1 MYTIDEQ
8 LRSRRYPNCSSL
20 ARHFE
25 VSSKTIQRDIAYMQ
39 VMLGA
44 PITYDQKRR
53 GFHYESEW
61 RFLPS
66 TFLDERETRAL
77 MATKKVLANYTGTP
91 YYDEVSR
98 ALDKVLQAL
107 PETLP
112 EHYFFDVCSFA
123 RPTSE
128 QPDPRCFA
136 RLEDAIRHHIKV
148 NIRYEANTTGQLTER
163 TVHPYRLHYA
173 KDTWYL
179 IGFCELRG
187 AIRAFVLRR
196 MKQLDLLDGKFAA
209 DPSFN
214 PDEYIDR
221 MFNSIMGNEE
231 EKVRIRFSA
240 RQAPWMRERRWHPSQ
255 EIVELGDGSID
266 LLLTVSS
273 LDAVR
278 SWVLQY
284 GVDAEVIEPG
294 VLRDMVMN
302 ESLAIAGMYGGVDKP
317 STPPGTP

>member
-1 MYTIDEQ
+1 MYTIDEH
-8 LRSRRYPNCSSL
+8 LRGRRYPNCSSL
-20 ARHFE
+20 ANHFE
-25 VSSKTIQRDIAYMQ
+25 VSSKTIQRDIEYMRL
-39 VMLGA
+39 MLGA
-44 PITYDQKRR
+44 PIAYDQKKR

-77 MATKKVLANYTGTP
+77 MATKKVLANYVGTP
-91 YYDEVSR
+91 YYDEVSK

-123 RPTSE
+123 RPTSD
-128 QPDPRCFA
+128 QPDPEWFA
-136 RLEDAIRHHIKV
+136 GLEDAIRHHLKV
-148 NIRYEANTTGQLTER
+148 RIRYEANTTGQQTER
-163 TVHPYRLHYA
+163 IVHPYRLHCA

-187 AIRAFVLRR
+187 ATRAFVLRR
-196 MKQLDLLDGKFAA
+196 MKQLDLLDEKFVP
-209 DPSFN
+209 DTSFN
-214 PDEYIDR
+214 PDQYIDR

-231 EKVRIRFSA
+231 QTVRIRFSA

-255 EIVELGDGSID
+255 EIVECGDGSVE
-266 LLLTVSS
+266 LLLTISS
-273 LDAVR
+273 LDAVK

-284 GVDAEVIEPG
+284 GIDAEVIEPEG
-294 VLRDMVMN
+294 LREMVMN
-302 ESLAIAGMYGGVDKP
+302 ETLAISAMYGGIDKP
-317 STPPGTP
+317 LSPP